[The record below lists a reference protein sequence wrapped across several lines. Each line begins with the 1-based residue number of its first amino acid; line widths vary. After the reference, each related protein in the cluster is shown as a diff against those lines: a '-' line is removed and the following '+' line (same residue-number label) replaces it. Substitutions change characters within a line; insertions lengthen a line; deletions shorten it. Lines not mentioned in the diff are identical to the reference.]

1 MTTIT
6 SANLAPEV
14 LLVDD
19 NPGDSDLTSEI
30 LQQSRHR
37 FHVNVVNDG
46 QKALEFL
53 HRKRNFSTAPR
64 PQLIVLDLRMPRVDG
79 MSVLREVK
87 KDRALSKIPVVI
99 LTASKAA
106 ADVIHCYELGANC
119 YLAKPGN
126 LPDFVH
132 LVKSMADLWLGF
144 ASLPPKE
151 CQ

>member
-1 MTTIT
+1 MMT
-6 SANLAPEV
+6 SATVVPEV

-19 NPGDSDLTSEI
+19 NPGDTDLTSEV
-30 LQQSRHR
+30 LRQSKHR
-37 FHVNVVNDG
+37 FHVNVVDDG

-53 HRKRNFSTAPR
+53 RQKRSFTMAPR

-87 KDRALSKIPVVI
+87 KDRALANIPIVI
-99 LTASKAA
+99 FTASQAPS
-106 ADVIHCYELGANC
+106 DVTHCYELGANC
-119 YLAKPGN
+119 YLSKPGN

-132 LVKSMADLWLGF
+132 LVQSMADLWLGF
-144 ASLPPKE
+144 ASLPSKE

>member
-1 MTTIT
+1 VTS
-6 SANLAPEV
+6 SANVAPEV

-30 LQQSRHR
+30 LRQSKHR
-37 FHVNVVNDG
+37 FHVNIVNDG

-53 HRKRNFSTAPR
+53 RHKRDFLDAPR

-87 KDRALSKIPVVI
+87 KDRTLSNIPVVI
-99 LTASKAA
+99 FTASQAG
-106 ADVIHCYELGANC
+106 ADIIHCYELGANC
-119 YLAKPGN
+119 YLPKPGN
-126 LPDFVH
+126 LPEFVH
-132 LVKSMADLWLGF
+132 LVQTMADLWLGF

>member
-1 MTTIT
+1 MTT
-6 SANLAPEV
+6 SATPMPEV

-30 LQQSRHR
+30 LRQSKHR

-53 HRKRNFSTAPR
+53 RRKRDFATAPR
-64 PQLIVLDLRMPRVDG
+64 PQLILLDLRMPRVDG

-87 KDRALSKIPVVI
+87 KDRALSNIPVVI
-99 LTASKAA
+99 FTASQGA
-106 ADVIHCYELGANC
+106 ADVTHCYELGANC
-119 YLAKPGN
+119 YLPKPGN
-126 LPDFVH
+126 LSDFVH
-132 LVKSMADLWLGF
+132 LVQSMADLWLGF

>member
-1 MTTIT
+1 MIA
-6 SANLAPEV
+6 SANQAPEI

-19 NPGDSDLTSEI
+19 NAGDTDLTSEI
-30 LQQSRHR
+30 LRQSKHR
-37 FHVNVVNDG
+37 FHVSVVDDG

-53 HRKRNFSTAPR
+53 RQKRNFTMAPR

-87 KDRALSKIPVVI
+87 KDRALANIPIVI
-99 LTASKAA
+99 FTASQAP
-106 ADVIHCYELGANC
+106 ADVSHCYELGANC
-119 YLAKPGN
+119 YLSKPGN

-132 LVKSMADLWLGF
+132 LVQSMAELWLGF

-151 CQ
+151 YQ

>member
-1 MTTIT
+1 MTTA
-6 SANLAPEV
+6 ANPVPEV

-19 NPGDSDLTSEI
+19 NPGDADLTSEI
-30 LQQSRHR
+30 LRQSKHH

-53 HRKRNFSTAPR
+53 RHKSNFTTAPR
-64 PQLIVLDLRMPRVDG
+64 PQLILLDLRMPRVDG
-79 MSVLREVK
+79 MNVLREVK
-87 KDRALSKIPVVI
+87 KDRALSNIPVVVF
-99 LTASKAA
+99 TASQAA
-106 ADVIHCYELGANC
+106 ADVTHCYELGANC
-119 YLAKPGN
+119 YLPKPGN

-151 CQ
+151 AQ

>member
-1 MTTIT
+1 MIT
-6 SANLAPEV
+6 AANVVPEV

-19 NPGDSDLTSEI
+19 NPGDTDLTSEV
-30 LQQSRHR
+30 LHQSKHR

-53 HRKRNFSTAPR
+53 RHKRDFATAPR

-79 MSVLREVK
+79 MSVLREIK
-87 KDRALSKIPVVI
+87 KDRALCNIPIVI
-99 LTASKAA
+99 FTASQAA
-106 ADVIHCYELGANC
+106 ADVTHCYELGANC
-119 YLAKPGN
+119 YLPKPGN

-132 LVKSMADLWLGF
+132 SVQSLADLWLGF

>member
-1 MTTIT
+1 MVT
-6 SANLAPEV
+6 SANPVPEV

-19 NPGDSDLTSEI
+19 NPGDTDLTGEI
-30 LQQSRHR
+30 LRQSKHH

-53 HRKRNFSTAPR
+53 RRKRDFTTAPR
-64 PQLIVLDLRMPRVDG
+64 PQLILLDLRMPLVDG

-87 KDRALSKIPVVI
+87 KDRVLSNIPVVI
-99 LTASKAA
+99 FTASQAA
-106 ADVIHCYELGANC
+106 ADITHCYELGANC
-119 YLAKPGN
+119 YLPKPGN

-132 LVKSMADLWLGF
+132 LVQSMADLWLGF